1 MIERLVGSILTNVL
15 TTVKF
20 LPFNVFLKVWHA
32 DSVQEVKAC
41 GGAVQ
46 GVCDVVVIGSGAG
59 GGVAA
64 ALLAQAGAKVALHAP
79 VVL

>member
-1 MIERLVGSILTNVL
+1 ME
-15 TTVKF
+15 F
-20 LPFNVFLKVWHA
+20 LPSNVVLKVCHV
-32 DSVQEVKAC
+32 DSAQEVKAC

-64 ALLAQAGAKVALHAP
+64 ALLAQAGAKVA
-79 VVL
+79 